1 MDQKFQKMFK
11 VICINAS
18 KLPPGATLEEGMTY
32 FVESQFINSFDQVVY
47 IIDGIQNSGKTKH
60 DLPWVGY
67 NSTRFMKLDD
77 GTLQAQEVEYNYN
90 LN

>member
-1 MDQKFQKMFK
+1 MFR

-18 KLPPGATLEEGMTY
+18 KLPPGATLEEGLTY

-47 IIDGIQNSGKTKH
+47 FIQGLENRGKTKH
-60 DLPWVGY
+60 DLPWIGY
-67 NSTRFMKLDD
+67 RADRFMKLDD
-77 GTLQAQEVEYNYN
+77 GTLEAKELEFNYN